1 MPSEKA
7 WHESGHAVAA
17 AVLGVP
23 IKLADVEVGVTTLTR
38 GTDQEKKRSAII
50 ALAGPAAETLAMKYT
65 KVQAAKLMKTAWAQ
79 DLKNAK
85 SYIDG
90 QSIGLAMRMAR
101 WLVHDNEDAIEMV
114 AKALDERGKLDG
126 DEITALFD

>member
-1 MPSEKA
+1 
-7 WHESGHAVAA
+7 
-17 AVLGVP
+17 
-23 IKLADVEVGVTTLTR
+23 
-38 GTDQEKKRSAII
+38 
-50 ALAGPAAETLAMKYT
+50 
-65 KVQAAKLMKTAWAQ
+65 MKTAWAQ

-101 WLVHDNEDAIEMV
+101 WLVHDNEDAIEVV

-126 DEITALFD
+126 DEITALSE